1 MVLRLFMLTVHY
13 RTPINYTLE
22 NIELAKT
29 NFEKIKTSYQ
39 NLQFRL
45 NNDMTDEKLDT
56 EVVALVT
63 EELNKFEEYMQDD
76 FNTANAL
83 SSWYEIVR
91 ISNSYT
97 AKEAVNKETLELINA
112 AFETYSSILGI
123 NVKEDNTL
131 DSEYIESLIAE
142 REEARKNRDFA
153 LADKIRDDLKE
164 QGIILEDT
172 KQGVRWKKM

>member
-1 MVLRLFMLTVHY
+1 MGLFLD
-13 RTPINYTLE
+13 
-22 NIELAKT
+22 
-29 NFEKIKTSYQ
+29 
-39 NLQFRL
+39 LQC
-45 NNDMTDEKLDT
+45 
-56 EVVALVT
+56 VALVT
-63 EELNKFEEYMQDD
+63 EELNKFEEYMKDD

-123 NVKEDNTL
+123 SVKEDNTL
-131 DSEYIESLIAE
+131 DSEHIESLISE

-172 KQGVRWKKM
+172 KQGVRWKKI

>member
-1 MVLRLFMLTVHY
+1 M
-13 RTPINYTLE
+13 
-22 NIELAKT
+22 
-29 NFEKIKTSYQ
+29 
-39 NLQFRL
+39 
-45 NNDMTDEKLDT
+45 
-56 EVVALVT
+56 
-63 EELNKFEEYMQDD
+63 
-76 FNTANAL
+76 
-83 SSWYEIVR
+83 R

-97 AKEAVNKETLELINA
+97 AKETVNKETLELINA

-131 DSEYIESLIAE
+131 NSEHIESLIAE

-172 KQGVRWKKM
+172 KQGVRWKKI

>member
-1 MVLRLFMLTVHY
+1 
-13 RTPINYTLE
+13 
-22 NIELAKT
+22 
-29 NFEKIKTSYQ
+29 
-39 NLQFRL
+39 
-45 NNDMTDEKLDT
+45 MTDEKLET

-123 NVKEDNTL
+123 SVKEDNTL
-131 DSEYIESLIAE
+131 DSEHIESLISE

-172 KQGVRWKKM
+172 KQGVRWKKI